1 MGTEY
6 LTEKFQKNSLLKLE
20 NWKSENERDRK
31 HTSQKNQSGFG
42 SSLATAFLCFL
53 SLEIPIEPNRIPGRV
68 LILTIS
74 LCGSLIFEAYN
85 AGLISFLTT
94 ETYEFPIKNL
104 EELAHDSEYM
114 LLVEKGTANI
124 DYFKSAT
131 IETNP
136 AAAKIWSKS
145 DQIQQITQ
153 PQYFL

>member
-1 MGTEY
+1 M
-6 LTEKFQKNSLLKLE
+6 
-20 NWKSENERDRK
+20 
-31 HTSQKNQSGFG
+31 
-42 SSLATAFLCFL
+42 

-68 LILTIS
+68 LILTVS
-74 LCGSLIFEAYN
+74 LCGALIFEAYN

-131 IETNP
+131 METNP

-153 PQYFL
+153 PKYFL